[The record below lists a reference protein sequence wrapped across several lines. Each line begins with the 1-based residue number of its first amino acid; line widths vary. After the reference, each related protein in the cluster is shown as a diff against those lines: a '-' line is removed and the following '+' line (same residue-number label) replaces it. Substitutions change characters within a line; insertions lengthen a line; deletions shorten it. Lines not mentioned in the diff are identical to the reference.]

1 MRRILVTLVSSQTI
15 PNVQFIK
22 EKKADH
28 HLFVATPET
37 KELQNWIMN
46 ACELDQEQVT
56 SISILPFSYK
66 NIYGTL
72 KNLLEQNAIY
82 IVNLTGGTKIMSLAV
97 NDLFRTVPAEL
108 FYLTGKNNYIQI
120 YPEKSES
127 EFLLQS
133 SISLKDYLVACGF
146 IVSQSPYPQFP
157 LSTSEKIFTYFL
169 SNFNKDTDA
178 IALQFLRNHRS
189 KNITDITIC
198 TELPS
203 FLVRIGYQPLD
214 GLKLSKREIKYLTG
228 DWFEEYLFFKIQ
240 AFTNLQQD
248 AIGTGVVITKQ
259 NVQNEFD
266 VMVVKDG
273 VLHIFE
279 CKTSIW
285 LDFDETKNIIVETIY
300 KADSLRNKL
309 GLFAKT
315 SIVTLS
321 DLSNSKIKQ
330 HLLRANE
337 NGIKVIGKEN
347 FMDLDSTLKN
357 LF

>member
-22 EKKADH
+22 EKKVDH
-28 HLFVATPET
+28 HLFVVTPET
-37 KELQNWIMN
+37 KELENWIIN
-46 ACELDQEQVT
+46 ACELDQKQVT
-56 SISILPFSYK
+56 SISVLPFSYK

-72 KNLLEQNAIY
+72 KNLLDQNANY

-146 IVSQSPYPQFP
+146 VVSQSPFPQFP

-178 IALQFLRNHRS
+178 NALKFLNSYRN
-189 KNITDITIC
+189 KNIIDITVC
-198 TELPS
+198 SELPS
-203 FLVRIGYQPLD
+203 FLERIGYLPLD
-214 GLKLSKREIKYLTG
+214 GLKLNKKETKYLTG
-228 DWFEEYLFFKIQ
+228 DWFEEYLYFKIQ
-240 AFTNLQQD
+240 TLTNLQED
-248 AIGTGVVITKQ
+248 AFGTGVVITKQ
-259 NVQNEFD
+259 NVENEFD
-266 VMVVKDG
+266 VMVVKEG

-285 LDFDETKNIIVETIY
+285 LDFDETKTIIDETIY

-309 GLFAKT
+309 GLFAK
-315 SIVTLS
+315 
-321 DLSNSKIKQ
+321 NSHRHTVRPFK
-330 HLLRANE
+330 
-337 NGIKVIGKEN
+337 
-347 FMDLDSTLKN
+347 FKN
-357 LF
+357 